1 MHALLL
7 TVGHTKPKA
16 LQRGDAFIDMS
27 TVLLSQFRSRDLIH
41 LRALLISQQD
51 ATAS

>member
-27 TVLLSQFRSRDLIH
+27 TVLFPNLG
-41 LRALLISQQD
+41 AE
-51 ATAS
+51 T